1 MVNIDNNSY
10 SKTSSNTINN
20 GVIKTYNAFALIGF
34 IRFLEG
40 YYMMFVTKQLAVG
53 VIGYHIIYTIEDVVM
68 IYIPFVD
75 KTKKFEVNLDE
86 QKYLKMFQ
94 SIDLRQNFYYR

>member
-10 SKTSSNTINN
+10 SKTSSNIINN

-40 YYMMFVTKQLAVG
+40 YYMTFVTKQLAVG
-53 VIGYHIIYTIEDVVM
+53 VIGYHIIYTIEDLKWH
-68 IYIPFVD
+68 FVP
-75 KTKKFEVNLDE
+75 
-86 QKYLKMFQ
+86 
-94 SIDLRQNFYYR
+94 I